1 MSPPLLLIDPEEKD
15 LKDSISLVLPSIGAG
30 ESYET
35 VFEVV
40 ISCQTAEEMVNDDYN
55 QLSKGVAH
63 QVQFG

>member
-1 MSPPLLLIDPEEKD
+1 MSSHPLLIDPEEKD
-15 LKDSISLVLPSIGAG
+15 LKDSITMVLPSIGAG

-40 ISCQTAEEMVNDDYN
+40 ITCQSPEEMGQDDYN
-55 QLSKGVAH
+55 QLSKGLAH